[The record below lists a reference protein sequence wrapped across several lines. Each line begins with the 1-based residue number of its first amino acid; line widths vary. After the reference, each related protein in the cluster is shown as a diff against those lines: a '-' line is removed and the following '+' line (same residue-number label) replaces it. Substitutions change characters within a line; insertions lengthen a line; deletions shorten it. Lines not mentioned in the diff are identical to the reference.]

1 MKKRSVRPQESAT
14 LRNRW
19 KDKKWT
25 KEGEE
30 EGEGEQRE
38 RERKKEALRKCG
50 GALTRKRGRAR
61 GKLRDPLAQIA
72 KAATPST
79 ILLTTN
85 LSLL

>member
-38 RERKKEALRKCG
+38 REKERSVKEMRRCVNAQARQG
-50 GALTRKRGRAR
+50 TRE
-61 GKLRDPLAQIA
+61 
-72 KAATPST
+72 TS
-79 ILLTTN
+79 
-85 LSLL
+85 